1 MQALAT
7 KGSRF
12 ENTNFYI
19 TGIDEEI
26 NRFYG
31 GSIDKFQNEIL
42 SVIKKSPIDDDI
54 KHYISTNIK
63 FPRYY
68 DTTIMMLELVSEK
81 PVIYDDKYFERQG
94 NNIVEV
100 AGIKGIKALESRF
113 K

>member
-1 MQALAT
+1 M

-19 TGIDEEI
+19 TGIDEEVKK
-26 NRFYG
+26 FYG

-54 KHYISTNIK
+54 KHFISTNIK

-81 PVIYDDKYFERQG
+81 PVIYDDKYYERQG

-100 AGIKGIKALESRF
+100 DGIKGIKALESRF
-113 K
+113 E